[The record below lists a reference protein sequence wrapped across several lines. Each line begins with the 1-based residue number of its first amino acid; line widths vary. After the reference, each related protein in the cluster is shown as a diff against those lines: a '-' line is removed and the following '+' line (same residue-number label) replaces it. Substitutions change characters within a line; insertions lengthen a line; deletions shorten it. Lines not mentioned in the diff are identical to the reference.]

1 MHPIFAERMLTPVY
15 DLTSDSSHERLT
27 YIQDYSGGRLVAS
40 SIVNA
45 AQTLPPQENS
55 ALVVLFP

>member
-27 YIQDYSGGRLVAS
+27 YIQGYSGGQLAVL
-40 SIVNA
+40 SIVDA
-45 AQTLPPQENS
+45 AWNFASAEIS
-55 ALVVLFP
+55 ALVV

>member
-27 YIQDYSGGRLVAS
+27 YIQDYSGGQLVAS
-40 SIVNA
+40 SIVDA
-45 AQTLPPQENS
+45 A
-55 ALVVLFP
+55 